1 MGINNNGASNNASAN
16 TPYKEALVGLGER
29 ILMCRRRHRIDQT
42 ELAEACNRRK
52 TTTLNQARISLI
64 ERGETEPTWL
74 EMLAIAEEFGKDLN
88 EFKV

>member
-1 MGINNNGASNNASAN
+1 MGINNANGALTN
-16 TPYKEALVGLGER
+16 TSYKEALISLGER

-42 ELAEACNRRK
+42 ELAEACNRGK
-52 TTTLNQARISLI
+52 TTALNQARISLI

-74 EMLAIAEEFGKDLN
+74 EMVAIAEEFGKDLN

>member
-1 MGINNNGASNNASAN
+1 MGINNRIGNNVSTN

-42 ELAEACNRRK
+42 ELALACNRRK

-74 EMLAIAEEFGKDLN
+74 EMLAIAEEFRKDLN